1 LATRPPAGPDK
12 PAAMTHETENT
23 GTQPSPGDVG
33 RPAPAIFRFMNPVMR
48 RLLRSPLHR
57 SMSGQLM
64 LLEYTGRLSGR
75 TYVIPI
81 GYFAWDGGSVLSVSG
96 SRWWKNL
103 RDGRPV
109 SLLVRGVR
117 HAAVPVMIE
126 SAESRAD
133 LFAEFVQ
140 RYGPKVAARLGV
152 GLPSDRDPTP
162 DELRSAAGNKML
174 IRFEPA
180 GSEPIA

>member
-1 LATRPPAGPDK
+1 MATRPPAGPDK

-117 HAAVPVMIE
+117 HATARRSPPG
-126 SAESRAD
+126 SGWAFRRTGT
-133 LFAEFVQ
+133 Q
-140 RYGPKVAARLGV
+140 R
-152 GLPSDRDPTP
+152 PTSSVRP
-162 DELRSAAGNKML
+162 QETRC
-174 IRFEPA
+174 
-180 GSEPIA
+180 

>member
-1 LATRPPAGPDK
+1 
-12 PAAMTHETENT
+12 MTHETENT

-117 HAAVPVMIE
+117 HAAVPTVIE
-126 SAESRAD
+126 SADSRAE
-133 LFAEFVQ
+133 LFAEFV
-140 RYGPKVAARLGV
+140 RRFGPKAAGRLQA

-162 DELRSAAGNKML
+162 DELRSAAAKKML
-174 IRFEPA
+174 VRFDPA
-180 GSEPIA
+180 GGVPIA